1 MNNNV
6 EKLTNIYINS
16 LDIALR
22 EFNNSPKHSP
32 KDKEIAI
39 KNFEDNK
46 LLARQNY
53 VKSLEKLN
61 SSKTIQK

>member
-1 MNNNV
+1 MY
-6 EKLTNIYINS
+6 IY
-16 LDIALR
+16 
-22 EFNNSPKHSP
+22 
-32 KDKEIAI
+32 KEIAI